1 MLRIKRGERELFVL
15 PSGSSVNIDA
25 LEQWILRETGLSR
38 LAVVVL
44 QVEYEV
50 SLASVAAKCLGVYV
64 FIPGTE
70 TYKIEGLR
78 SLDLKKRLM
87 ALWEREGVRVA
98 GVWRLLPRVWE
109 IRVCLSSELD
119 DLLRSLQM
127 IAALG

>member
-38 LAVVVL
+38 LAVVGL

-50 SLASVAAKCLGVYV
+50 TVAAKCLGVDV

-119 DLLRSLQM
+119 DLIRSLQM